1 MKILTRYIFKEMLG
15 PTALGFA
22 FYTFIILMKNLF
34 DFAGMI
40 IKRSLPASTVGRLLY
55 LSLPHI
61 VVLTVPMSLLFG
73 ILIAVGRLSSDSEII
88 AMRALGI
95 STRTIYRPVFL
106 FSFLVFCVN
115 LYLMNFVLP
124 RGNAEFAALR
134 SEIFTS
140 QIEKEL
146 KPRIFYDEFE
156 NLTIYVNDVDPKT
169 LQWKGVFVADSRTAD
184 EARTG
189 TSSGPVTIAQQIQNA
204 RAEAGQ
210 APPILPQR
218 SSSKI
223 VVAESGNLS
232 ILKPS
237 KQVWLNLKTAET
249 HLWEPKKPDRYD
261 LNSNAVQRM
270 RLPDKYSDS
279 NGGYQRSLREM
290 SFRELMEQARW
301 AQYSRDPDAR
311 ETYWAAKVE
320 MNKMFA
326 IPFACIVFGILGLP
340 LGITNRR
347 GGKSSGF
354 SLSIA
359 IILIY
364 YVMINNGEHLADTGK
379 IGPAIAMWTPNVVL
393 LALGI
398 YLLIRANRDT
408 GAQRSEG
415 GIIRRLIQ
423 AVKSRKRTEIAGSV
437 ADTDAE
443 TGILSRFD
451 ITFPNTLDRY
461 ILREFLKILVL
472 VLVSTA
478 ALFVIV
484 DYTDLSGDIRANHIA
499 LHTVAAYYRFLIF
512 QILNYTLPISVLVST
527 LVTFGIFSKN
537 NEVTAFKSGGMSL
550 YRAALPIVGIA
561 LAISV
566 LAYLQLDYVLP
577 YSNQRVEELRNKIKA
592 KRNAHTV
599 ATPHQQKLWFLGKG
613 RYIINFLAYD
623 RDDKELSQVQV
634 FEFHPTKFR
643 LTRRVYAEH
652 ARWDGVGWAF
662 SNGWMRSF
670 GDDGSSTFAPITRPL
685 RLYYSERPED
695 FATEARAPDQMT
707 FAQLR
712 RYIETIRK
720 SGYAAEELSVKLYTK
735 TSWPFISLVMALI
748 ALPFAFRIGKRG
760 ALYGVGIGLILGI
773 VYWMVFAVFTKF
785 GEVGNLP
792 AALSAWSANIL
803 FAIAAIYM
811 FLHVET

>member
-40 IKRSLPASTVGRLLY
+40 IKRSLPASTVGRLLF

-106 FSFLVFCVN
+106 FSFLVFLLN

-124 RGNAEFAALR
+124 RGNSELQALR

-140 QIEKEL
+140 QIEKEVR
-146 KPRIFYDEFE
+146 PRVFYDDYE
-156 NLTIYVNDVDPKT
+156 NLTIFVNDVDPKT
-169 LQWKGVFVADSRTAD
+169 LLWKGVFIADSRTTD
-184 EARTG
+184 ETRTG
-189 TSSGPVTIAQQIQNA
+189 TTSNTPTIAQQVQDA
-204 RAEAGQ
+204 HSQ
-210 APPILPQR
+210 AAQGSSILPQR
-218 SSSKI
+218 SSNKI
-223 VVAESGNLS
+223 IVSESGNLA

-237 KQVWLNLKTAET
+237 NQIWLNLRTAET
-249 HLWEPKKPDRYD
+249 HLWDPKKPDRYD
-261 LNSNAVQRM
+261 LNSNKVQRM
-270 RLPDKYSDS
+270 RLPDKYSDAI
-279 NGGYQRSLREM
+279 GGYQRSLREM

-301 AQYSRDPDAR
+301 SQYSHDADAR

-379 IGPAIAMWTPNVVL
+379 IGPAVAMWTPNL
-393 LALGI
+393 LLLGLGI
-398 YLLIRANRDT
+398 YLLIRANRD
-408 GAQRSEG
+408 SG
-415 GIIRRLIQ
+415 GRKSDVGIFRRAIQ
-423 AVKSRKRTEIAGSV
+423 AIKSRKRRGMAASV
-437 ADTDAE
+437 VDEEPA
-443 TGILSRFD
+443 ILSRFD

-461 ILREFLKILVL
+461 IIREFLKILLMVL
-472 VLVSTA
+472 ISTA
-478 ALFVIV
+478 ALFIIV
-484 DYTDLSGDIRANHIA
+484 DYTDLSGDIRTNHIA
-499 LHTVAAYYRFLIF
+499 LHTVASYYRFLIF

-550 YRAALPIVGIA
+550 YRAALPIIGIA

-577 YSNQRVEELRNKIKA
+577 YSNQRVEELRNRIKA
-592 KRNAHTV
+592 KKNAHV
-599 ATPHQQKLWFLGKG
+599 ATPHQQRLWFLGKG

-623 RDDKELSQVQV
+623 RDKQQLSQVQV
-634 FEFHPTKFR
+634 FELHPTKFR

-652 ARWDGVGWAF
+652 ARWDGTGWEF

-670 GDDGSSTFAPITRPL
+670 GDDDSTVLTPITTPI
-685 RLYYSERPED
+685 RLFYSERPED

-712 RYIETIRK
+712 RYVETIRR
-720 SGYAAEELSVKLYTK
+720 SGYAAEELTVKLYTK
-735 TSWPFISLVMALI
+735 TSWPFISVVMALI

-760 ALYGVGIGLILGI
+760 ALYGVGIGLLLGI

-792 AALSAWSANIL
+792 PALSAWSANIL
-803 FAIAAIYM
+803 FSIGAVYM
-811 FLHVET
+811 FLNVET

>member
-40 IKRSLPASTVGRLLY
+40 IKRSLPAATVGRLLF

-61 VVLTVPMSLLFG
+61 IVLTVPMSLLFG
-73 ILIAVGRLSSDSEII
+73 ILIAIGRLSSDSEII

-106 FSFLVFCVN
+106 FSFLVFLLN

-124 RGNAEFAALR
+124 RGNAEFATLR

-146 KPRIFYDEFE
+146 RPRVFYDEYE

-184 EARTG
+184 ETRTG
-189 TSSGPVTIAQQIQNA
+189 TSSGPVTIAQQIQSA
-204 RAEAGQ
+204 KTEAAQ
-210 APPILPQR
+210 PAQILPQR
-218 SSSKI
+218 SSNKI
-223 VVAESGNLS
+223 IVAESGNLS
-232 ILKPS
+232 ILQPHN
-237 KQVWLNLKTAET
+237 QVWLNLKIAET
-249 HLWEPKKPDRYD
+249 HLWDPKKPDRYD
-261 LNSNAVQRM
+261 LNSNATQRM
-270 RLPDKYSDS
+270 RLPDKYSDA

-301 AQYSRDPDAR
+301 SQYSNDIDAR

-320 MNKMFA
+320 MHKMFA

-364 YVMINNGEHLADTGK
+364 YVLINNGEHLADTGK
-379 IGPAIAMWTPNVVL
+379 IGPAVAMWTPNLAL

-415 GIIRRLIQ
+415 GIVRRVVQ
-423 AVKSRKRTEIAGSV
+423 AFKARKRTGASAGSDEGF
-437 ADTDAE
+437 A
-443 TGILSRFD
+443 ILSRFD

-461 ILREFLKILVL
+461 ILREFLKILTL

-478 ALFVIV
+478 ALFIIV
-484 DYTDLSGDIRANHIA
+484 DYTDISGDIRTNHIPM
-499 LHTVAAYYRFLIF
+499 HIVGAYYRFLIF

-561 LAISV
+561 LAISF

-577 YSNQRVEELRNKIKA
+577 YSNQRVEELRSRIKA
-592 KRNAHTV
+592 KRNATRAV
-599 ATPHQQKLWFLGKG
+599 ATPHQQKLWFRGKG

-623 RDDKELSQVQV
+623 REEKELSQVQV
-634 FEFHPTKFR
+634 FEFDPAKFR
-643 LTRRVYAEH
+643 LTRRVYADH

-670 GDDGSSTFAPITRPL
+670 GDNGSSTFAPITRPL

-735 TSWPFISLVMALI
+735 TSWPFISMVMALI

-773 VYWMVFAVFTKF
+773 LYWMIFAVFTKF

-792 AALSAWSANIL
+792 AVLSAWSANIL
-803 FAIAAIYM
+803 FAIAAVYL
-811 FLHVET
+811 FLNVET

>member
-40 IKRSLPASTVGRLLY
+40 IKRSLPASTVARLLY

-73 ILIAVGRLSSDSEII
+73 ILIAIGRLSSDSEII

-95 STRTIYRPVFL
+95 STRTIYRPVFF
-106 FSFLVFCVN
+106 FSFLVFLVN

-124 RGNAEFAALR
+124 RGNAELQALR

-146 KPRIFYDEFE
+146 KPRVFYDEYE
-156 NLTIYVNDVDPKT
+156 NLTIYVNDVDSKT

-184 EARTG
+184 ETRTG
-189 TSSGPVTIAQQIQNA
+189 TSSGPITITQQLQNA
-204 RAEAGQ
+204 RRDAALPQ
-210 APPILPQR
+210 SILPQK
-218 SSSKI
+218 SGNKI
-223 VVAESGNLS
+223 IVADSGNLS
-232 ILKPS
+232 VLKPS
-237 KQVWLNLKTAET
+237 KQVWLNLRSAET
-249 HLWEPKKPDRYD
+249 HLWDPKKADRYD

-270 RLPDKYSDS
+270 RLPDKFSDS
-279 NGGYQRSLREM
+279 TGGYQRSLREM

-301 AQYSRDPDAR
+301 SQYSRDPDAR
-311 ETYWAAKVE
+311 TTYWAAKVE

-326 IPFACIVFGILGLP
+326 IPFACIAFGILGLP

-347 GGKSSGF
+347 GGRSSGF

-364 YVMINNGEHLADTGK
+364 YVMIYNGEHLADSGK
-379 IGPAIAMWTPNVVL
+379 VGPAVAMWTPNVIL
-393 LALGI
+393 MALGI

-408 GAQRSEG
+408 GAQREDG

-423 AVKSRKRTEIAGSV
+423 AIKSRRRSATVAGS
-437 ADTDAE
+437 TDEEA
-443 TGILSRFD
+443 GILSRFD

-461 ILREFLKILVL
+461 ILREFLKILAL
-472 VLVSTA
+472 VLASTA
-478 ALFVIV
+478 ALFVIF
-484 DYTDLSGDIRANHIA
+484 DYTDLSGDIRANHIS
-499 LHTVAAYYRFLIF
+499 LQTVLAYYRFGLF
-512 QILNYTLPISVLVST
+512 GILNYTLPISVLVAT

-537 NEVTAFKSGGMSL
+537 NEVTAFKSSGMSL

-561 LAISV
+561 IAISG

-592 KRNAHTV
+592 KRISTSA
-599 ATPHQQKLWFLGKG
+599 AAQHQQKLWFLGKG
-613 RYIINFLAYD
+613 RYLINFLAYD
-623 RDDKELSQVQV
+623 RDEKELSQVQV

-643 LTRRVYAEH
+643 LTRRIYADH
-652 ARWDGVGWAF
+652 ARWDGVGWVF
-662 SNGWMRSF
+662 SSGWMRSF
-670 GDDGSSTFAPITRPL
+670 GDSGTSTYAPITRPL

-695 FATEARAPDQMT
+695 FATEARAPEQMT

-792 AALSAWSANIL
+792 AILSAWSANIL
-803 FAIAAIYM
+803 FAIAAIYL
-811 FLHVET
+811 FLNVET